1 LIAALA
7 ESKRQANEDKPLWLT
22 TEEQGELPDITIES
36 LNEIIAA
43 ESFGKFAVLSASD
56 EAFIQTASDWSP
68 SKECTAFL
76 KRYGSDPWILEYRD
90 STSHQQFRVRGHL
103 TLNQVQQAFASY
115 LQGDNRWQSDHEWIE
130 INE

>member
-1 LIAALA
+1 LTAPF
-7 ESKRQANEDKPLWLT
+7 ESKRQANEDKSMWLT

-36 LNEIIAA
+36 LNQTIED

-68 SKECTAFL
+68 SKECAAFL

-90 STSHQQFRVRGHL
+90 STSHQQFRAIGHL

-115 LQGDNRWQSDHEWIE
+115 LRGDNTWQSDHEWIE